1 MTFGI
6 AWGIRLF
13 IPHVGE
19 PVAGSTCASSFGW
32 FMGGGSLLALAWAG
46 RELQPP
52 YLSVGRLFR
61 AVTIALAVGGGLLL
75 VPVAQAQRF
84 ADPDLR
90 NLVRNPLRVSVGEYE
105 RVFPCLAIQPQC
117 SLEQGG
123 NLVAGLPHQF
133 NTRSV
138 AGYCFSLPWQGWMP
152 FMGLQGQITSF
163 DLLHQM
169 VFDPRHKGLLGLLRV
184 GAIVIAADDTVSRK
198 LLEAHPDF
206 MLQEST
212 EELLVYRHSGFR
224 HPAWFVEEF
233 VSVRPA
239 PLPLHLI
246 DTAHVAVAWDS
257 QQKDSTAR
265 KFQAGNRV
273 ISFREQHATIDLTVD
288 CPQEGLL
295 VINNTFYP
303 GWEATIDDRPQPLG
317 MVDAGFMGVPVPT
330 GATRVSLRYRPRW
343 LIGLLIFST
352 LAWLSLS
359 AVFVIKILP
368 WLFRDW
374 RANVEDALRIHG

>member
-1 MTFGI
+1 
-6 AWGIRLF
+6 
-13 IPHVGE
+13 
-19 PVAGSTCASSFGW
+19 
-32 FMGGGSLLALAWAG
+32 MGGGSLLALAWAG
-46 RELQPP
+46 QELQPP
-52 YLSVGRLFR
+52 HLPVGRLFR

-90 NLVRNPLRVSVGEYE
+90 NLVRNPLTVSVGQYE
-105 RVFPCLAIQPQC
+105 RVFPCLAIQPQR
-117 SLEQGG
+117 SLEKGG
-123 NLVAGLPHQF
+123 NLVYGLPHQF

-152 FMGLQGQITSF
+152 FMGLQGQIASF
-163 DLLHQM
+163 DLLHKM

-224 HPAWFVEEF
+224 QAAWFVEEL

-257 QQKDSTAR
+257 QQKDSTSR

-273 ISFREQHATIDLTVD
+273 ISFQEHHAKIDLTVD
-288 CPQEGLL
+288 CPEEGLL
-295 VINNTFYP
+295 VVNDTFYP
-303 GWEATIDDRPQPLG
+303 GWEAMIDDRPQPLG
-317 MVDAGFMGVPVPT
+317 MVDAGFIGVPVPK

-359 AVFVIKILP
+359 AVFVTKIVP
-368 WLFRDW
+368 WLFRGW